1 MREPYQGKR
10 LQKKG
15 ETPRYDRKPYT
26 RDRSADGELTLRE
39 ELARRS
45 TPVSDTASYRAQ
57 NRLERFFEENSADA
71 RAEFSEAMHMTPKKR
86 KWVIVLLAVLVVLTG
101 GVVAL
106 RMWIRPPDVTNK
118 DTTNPS
124 IEVVDPLDGETW
136 VDDGFTGDL
145 PEVSGERKEGVY
157 TFLLVGT
164 DKGDG
169 NTDTIMVASYDT
181 KNQKLSVMSIPRDT
195 MINAPWDL
203 KKINSVYSRY
213 SDGIG
218 ALSKQIKNLIGFAP
232 DFYIKVD
239 LAAFVE
245 LIDLIGGVTFN
256 VPRDM
261 NYDDP
266 YQDLHIHLDAG
277 EQLLNGQDAMGLI
290 RWRKNNDGTGYPEG
304 DIGRVRMQQ
313 DFLKALIK
321 DCVSIKNWPKIKSY
335 VKIAAEHVV
344 SDLTVGEMIWFAG
357 KALELDLNKINTC
370 TLPGNYGASTWSRA
384 VRSFQSYVTVYPNQ
398 LVTLVNESF
407 NPYIAPVTTSMM
419 DIMYINADKSVA
431 SSTGV
436 LRDSKAND
444 WLLESEE
451 EDENGEGTGEGT
463 SEGADVPSDGTTGDT
478 VGGGTDV
485 PPAGTDTPPTG
496 ELPPSAGETGGETV
510 PEQSDPHV
518 PPSDSSGE
526 IPPPAEEPSGPIQDP
541 TQLPPEAFAAVPTSD
556 SVA

>member
-1 MREPYQGKR
+1 MKRPYQGKR
-10 LQKKG
+10 LQKKD
-15 ETPRYDRKPYT
+15 EPDVYQHLPYT
-26 RDRSADGELTLRE
+26 RGEYGERGPVPRE
-39 ELARRS
+39 ELARRGS
-45 TPVSDTASYRAQ
+45 PAYGTQPPQRAQ
-57 NRLERFFEENSADA
+57 NRLERFIEDNSDDV
-71 RAEFSEAMHMTPKKR
+71 RAEFSDAVHMTPRKR
-86 KWVIVLLAVLVVLTG
+86 KWIIVLALLLLVVG
-101 GVVAL
+101 GAAVAL
-106 RMWIRPPDVTNK
+106 GMWIRPPDVAGRDPVK
-118 DTTNPS
+118 PS
-124 IEVVDPLDGETW
+124 TGIALPSDDETW
-136 VDDGFTGDL
+136 VDDGYTGDL

-181 KNQKLSVMSIPRDT
+181 KNQKLNVMSIPRDT
-195 MINAPWDL
+195 MINAPWDI

-218 ALSKQIKNLIGFAP
+218 ALSKQVKNIIGFAP
-232 DFYIKVD
+232 DFYLKVD

-245 LIDLIGGVTFN
+245 LVDLIGGVTFN

-277 EQLLNGQDAMGLI
+277 EQLLGGEDAMGLI

-321 DCVSIKNWPKIKSY
+321 DCVAIKNWPKIKSY
-335 VKIAAEHVV
+335 VNIAAEYVV
-344 SDLTVGEMIWFAG
+344 SDLSVGEMIWFAG
-357 KALELDLNKINTC
+357 KALELDMNNINTC
-370 TLPGNYGASTWSRA
+370 TLPGNYGASAWSRA
-384 VRSFQSYVTVYPNQ
+384 VGSFQSYVTVYPNQ

-419 DIMYINADKSVA
+419 DIMYINADKSIS

-444 WLLESEE
+444 WLLEEEE
-451 EDENGEGTGEGT
+451 EDEGSETTGEGTGEGT
-463 SEGADVPSDGTTGDT
+463 DAPPAGTTGDVT
-478 VGGGTDV
+478 GSGTDTPTTGTDL
-485 PPAGTDTPPTG
+485 PPAGTDTPP
-496 ELPPSAGETGGETV
+496 AGTDIP
-510 PEQSDPHV
+510 PEQPDPGV
-518 PPSDSSGE
+518 PPADSSGE
-526 IPPPAEEPSGPIQDP
+526 IPPPAVEPSGPIQNP
-541 TQLPPEAFAAVPTSD
+541 MQLPPEAFEQNGTPD
-556 SVA
+556 WLF

>member
-1 MREPYQGKR
+1 
-10 LQKKG
+10 
-15 ETPRYDRKPYT
+15 
-26 RDRSADGELTLRE
+26 
-39 ELARRS
+39 
-45 TPVSDTASYRAQ
+45 
-57 NRLERFFEENSADA
+57 
-71 RAEFSEAMHMTPKKR
+71 MTPKKR
-86 KWVIVLLAVLVVLTG
+86 RWVIVVLVLLLVITG
-101 GVVAL
+101 GAVAL
-106 RMWIRPPDVTNK
+106 RMWIKPPDVANRDPAK
-118 DTTNPS
+118 PS
-124 IEVVDPLDGETW
+124 TDIVLPSDDETW
-136 VDDGFTGDL
+136 VDDGYTGDL

-164 DKGDG
+164 DKGGG
-169 NTDTIMVASYDT
+169 NTDTIMLVSYDT
-181 KNQKLSVMSIPRDT
+181 KNQKLNIMSIPRDT
-195 MINAPWDL
+195 MINAPWDI

-218 ALSKQIKNLIGFAP
+218 ALSKQIKNIVGFAP

-245 LIDLIGGVTFN
+245 LIELIGGVTFN

-277 EQLLNGQDAMGLI
+277 EQLLNGEDAMGLI

-384 VRSFQSYVTVYPNQ
+384 VGSFQSYVTVYPNQ

-419 DIMYINADKSVA
+419 DIMYINADKSIS
-431 SSTGV
+431 SSTGI

-444 WLLESEE
+444 WLLASEE
-451 EDENGEGTGEGT
+451 EEEDGETTGEGTGEET
-463 SEGADVPSDGTTGDT
+463 EVPPEGTTGDVT
-478 VGGGTDV
+478 GGGTET
-485 PPAGTDTPPTG
+485 PSTGTDTPGTDVPPTG
-496 ELPPSAGETGGETV
+496 ELPPSAGTTGGETA
-510 PEQSDPHV
+510 PEQPDPNM
-518 PPSDSSGE
+518 PPTDSSGE
-526 IPPPAEEPSGPIQDP
+526 IPPPAAEPSGPIQDP
-541 TQLPPEAFAAVPTSD
+541 TQLPPEAFETTAASD
-556 SVA
+556 RAA